1 MTNKQWDESK
11 QITEKNVQGSDSSIL
26 YGNLPSVSWMDWGQ
40 PQWPSVKTMQ
50 HLQILVRNITTLA
63 NLFGVS

>member
-26 YGNLPSVSWMDWGQ
+26 YGNLPSVSWMD
-40 PQWPSVKTMQ
+40 
-50 HLQILVRNITTLA
+50 
-63 NLFGVS
+63 